1 MQTRLDDK
9 EFKAN
14 EINERFKE
22 FKREILEKAVNSRT
36 GKPMG
41 SKLIKYYEVAEL
53 KREEDLEKVRL
64 RNITMRMTL
73 KKLERQLKA
82 REQVAEGLYMIDF
95 EQLKIENQTLN
106 EKIEERDEELTKLK
120 RKKTVTVQ
128 VLTHIREKLFFE
140 EASNTLI
147 QKDLDNIEEVIVAR
161 RGDLTAHKK
170 ERDSIK
176 FVNKELR
183 RKQGFATNDNL
194 LKDYEKRK
202 STLENIQA
210 QIQECKDRCKILQDI
225 IMSNTQIVEQ
235 NKSSFGMGL
244 LAMNSSN
251 DMPPPQSRHK

>member
-1 MQTRLDDK
+1 M
-9 EFKAN
+9 
-14 EINERFKE
+14 
-22 FKREILEKAVNSRT
+22 KRSRKGTVTHSLTHPLTNSLT
-36 GKPMG
+36 H
-41 SKLIKYYEVAEL
+41 SL
-53 KREEDLEKVRL
+53 
-64 RNITMRMTL
+64 
-73 KKLERQLKA
+73 
-82 REQVAEGLYMIDF
+82 
-95 EQLKIENQTLN
+95 
-106 EKIEERDEELTKLK
+106 RDEELTKLK

-128 VLTHIREKLFFE
+128 VLTHIREKLFFV

-170 ERDSIK
+170 ERDGIK

-210 QIQECKDRCKILQDI
+210 QIQECKDRCKILHDI

-235 NKSSFGMGL
+235 NSSNFGMGL